1 MALEFAEYD
10 PAWPEM
16 ARRAMAELVAAL
28 PGLFSAIEHV
38 GSTAV
43 PGLAAKP
50 IIDLMAATDDLDQVA
65 LRDEDLRRLGYEFH
79 DAGMPAR
86 LFYRRGPANAPTH
99 HLHVVAASTFATR
112 NQRLL
117 RDYLR
122 SHPGD
127 AARYGALKRRL
138 AALHDNGAEY
148 TRAKTE
154 LIQELTDKARAERGL
169 PSQPVWEE

>member
-1 MALEFAEYD
+1 MPLEFAEYD
-10 PAWPEM
+10 PDWRPA
-16 ARRAMAELVAAL
+16 ASQAIAELTAAL

-50 IIDLMAATDDLDQVA
+50 IIDLMAASDDLDRVVT
-65 LRDEDLRRLGYEFH
+65 RDGDLLELGYKFH
-79 DAGMPAR
+79 DVGMPGR
-86 LFYRRGPANAPTH
+86 LFYRRGSEDAWTH
-99 HLHVVAASTFATR
+99 HLHVVEASTFATR

-122 SHPGD
+122 GHAD
-127 AARYGALKRRL
+127 DVARYAALKRRL
-138 AALHDNGAEY
+138 AALHDDGADY

-169 PSQPVWEE
+169 PPVPAWEA

>member
-1 MALEFAEYD
+1 MPLEFAEYD
-10 PAWPEM
+10 PDWPELARQAIDELM
-16 ARRAMAELVAAL
+16 AGL

-38 GSTAV
+38 GSTAI

-50 IIDLMAATDDLDQVA
+50 IIDLMAATGDLDRVVA
-65 LRDEDLRRLGYEFH
+65 RDGDLGQLGYMFH
-79 DAGMPAR
+79 DARMPGR
-86 LFYRRGPANAPTH
+86 LFYRRGADHAWTH
-99 HLHVVAASTFATR
+99 HLHVVEASTFATR

-122 SHPGD
+122 GHPD
-127 AARYGALKRRL
+127 AVARYAALKRRL
-138 AALHDNGAEY
+138 AGLHDVGSDY

-169 PSQPVWEE
+169 PPAPVWEE

>member
-1 MALEFAEYD
+1 MPLEFAEYD
-10 PAWPEM
+10 PDWPE
-16 ARRAMAELVAAL
+16 RASQAIAQLVAAL

-50 IIDLMAATDDLDQVA
+50 IIDLMAATDDLDRVT
-65 LRDEDLRRLGYEFH
+65 LRDGDLHRLGYEFH

-86 LFYRRGPANAPTH
+86 LFYRRGPANAATH
-99 HLHVVAASTFATR
+99 HLHVVEASTFATR

-122 SHPGD
+122 GHPD
-127 AARYGALKRRL
+127 DMARYAALKRRL
-138 AALHDNGAEY
+138 AALHDDGADY

-169 PSQPVWEE
+169 PPVPVWEE

>member
-1 MALEFAEYD
+1 MPLEFAEYD
-10 PAWPEM
+10 PDWPDL
-16 ARRAMAELVAAL
+16 ASLAMAELTAAL

-50 IIDLMAATDDLDQVA
+50 IIDLMAASDDLDRVVVRGGE
-65 LRDEDLRRLGYEFH
+65 LLELGYQFH
-79 DAGMPAR
+79 DVGMPGR
-86 LFYRRGPANAPTH
+86 LFYRRGSDHAWTH
-99 HLHVVAASTFATR
+99 HLHVVEASTFATR

-122 SHPGD
+122 SHPD
-127 AARYGALKRRL
+127 DVARYAALKRHL
-138 AALHDNGAEY
+138 AAVHDDGGNY

-154 LIQELTDKARAERGL
+154 LIQELTGKARAEHGL
-169 PSQPVWEE
+169 PPVPVWEQ

>member
-1 MALEFAEYD
+1 MPLEFAEYD
-10 PAWPEM
+10 PDWPDL
-16 ARRAMAELVAAL
+16 ASLAMAELTAAL

-50 IIDLMAATDDLDQVA
+50 IIDLMAASDGLDRVVARDGDL
-65 LRDEDLRRLGYEFH
+65 LELGYEFH
-79 DAGMPAR
+79 DVGMPGR
-86 LFYRRGPANAPTH
+86 LFYRRGSEHAWTH
-99 HLHVVAASTFATR
+99 HLHVVEASTFATR

-122 SHPGD
+122 SHPD
-127 AARYGALKRRL
+127 DVARYAALKRRL
-138 AALHDNGAEY
+138 AATHDDGTNY

-154 LIQELTDKARAERGL
+154 LIQELTAKARAERGL
-169 PSQPVWEE
+169 PPARVWEE